1 MVTVGALARFEAKPG
16 NEAAVERFFQEGLPI
31 VQRQPASTVWYAFR
45 LGPTTFGAFAA
56 FATEA
61 ERLALLS
68 VGGPVLAER
77 NSELFAEPPTF
88 EMADVLAAKL
98 PGGEKSVTVGF
109 LIRYE
114 VKSGKEAVAESY
126 LQEALSAVQKQSGT
140 MAWYAFRLGPTTFG
154 VFDVF
159 PNEESRQANFDDG
172 AARVKEKDS
181 GMIED
186 TFVIEKFDVLG
197 TKLPG

>member
-56 FATEA
+56 FATEE

-114 VKSGKEAVAESY
+114 VKSGKVAVAESY

-181 GMIED
+181 GIIED

-197 TKLPG
+197 TRLPG

>member
-56 FATEA
+56 FATEE

-114 VKSGKEAVAESY
+114 FKSGKVAVAESY

-186 TFVIEKFDVLG
+186 TFVIEKFDVLAAR
-197 TKLPG
+197 LPG

>member
-1 MVTVGALARFEAKPG
+1 MVTVGVLARFEAKPG
-16 NEAAVERFFQEGLPI
+16 NEAAVERFFNEGLPI
-31 VQRQPASTVWYAFR
+31 VQRGKASTAWYAFR
-45 LGPTTFGAFAA
+45 LSPTTFGAFAA
-56 FATEA
+56 FADEEA
-61 ERLALLS
+61 RDVLLAG
-68 VGGPVLAER
+68 GGPALAQR
-77 NSELFAEPPTF
+77 HSELFAEPPTF
-88 EMADVLAAKL
+88 EMADVLGAKL
-98 PGGEKSVTVGF
+98 PRGEKSVTVGF

-159 PNEESRQANFDDG
+159 PNEESRQANFADG
-172 AARVKEKDS
+172 AVRVKEKDS
-181 GMIED
+181 GMVED

>member
-1 MVTVGALARFEAKPG
+1 MVTVGVLARFEAKPG

-31 VQRQPASTVWYAFR
+31 VQRQSAETAWYAFR
-45 LGPTTFGAFAA
+45 LGSTTFGAFAA
-56 FATEA
+56 FADEEA
-61 ERLALLS
+61 RLALLS
-68 VGGPVLAER
+68 VGGPVAAQR
-77 NSELFAEPPTF
+77 HPELFAQPPTF

-140 MAWYAFRLGPTTFG
+140 MAWYAFRLGSTTFG

>member
-56 FATEA
+56 FATEE

-114 VKSGKEAVAESY
+114 VKSGKVAVAESY

-186 TFVIEKFDVLG
+186 TFVIEKFDVLAAR
-197 TKLPG
+197 LPG